1 MKIYNEKYLFNQKS
15 LLNQSLIDY
24 YLTVSGIMIDS
35 SNAGLCN
42 GCGKCLRK
50 CPQHLDIPK
59 ELDKVKKEFEGHFF
73 KFKVLFIKS
82 IGMKIYQKFF

>member
-1 MKIYNEKYLFNQKS
+1 
-15 LLNQSLIDY
+15 
-24 YLTVSGIMIDS
+24 MIDS

-59 ELDKVKKEFEGHFF
+59 ELDKVKKEFEGQFF
-73 KFKVLFIKS
+73 KFKVLFVKS

>member
-1 MKIYNEKYLFNQKS
+1 MKIFIQSKRPFKSKLNRLLF
-15 LLNQSLIDY
+15 
-24 YLTVSGIMIDS
+24 TVSGIMIDS

-73 KFKVLFIKS
+73 KFKVLFVKS
-82 IGMKIYQKFF
+82 ISMKIYQKFF